1 MIYIINSAIGYK
13 QKLRVNP
20 KNSHH
25 MEKFKNLLMFR
36 HAVMGV
42 HLMYCDNHFMM
53 YISEIIMLGTLNVY
67 RDVCQFYL
75 NKTGR
80 KNGKKIIK

>member
-53 YISEIIMLGTLNVY
+53 YISQIIMLYTLNLY
-67 RDVCQFYL
+67 NALYKLYL
-75 NKTGR
+75 NKTER
-80 KNGKKIIK
+80 